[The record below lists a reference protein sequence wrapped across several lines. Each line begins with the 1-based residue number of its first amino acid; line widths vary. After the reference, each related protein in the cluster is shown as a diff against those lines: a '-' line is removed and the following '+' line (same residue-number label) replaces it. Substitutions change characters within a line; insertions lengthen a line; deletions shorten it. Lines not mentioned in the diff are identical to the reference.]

1 MGESGK
7 IWVDFKYERLSIF
20 CYWCGKVDHDER
32 DCMLWIRNKET
43 LKAEDKQ
50 FGPWMRATQ
59 DHTQKP
65 QLIVATK
72 NNGGR
77 GPQPDSTA
85 TPCEGG
91 AYQSQNDSGTIVVQG
106 GSHVVDG
113 VDLTKADTESKSTL
127 TTHIERRTP
136 QTWEDSNFEQQIQE
150 IDAAILGTKG
160 SGSVPPFNETR
171 DPLTE
176 KPLTSLSPMTNTVS
190 ANLAFPNGPSLG
202 PNVGVRL
209 ESLGMIPPNAKETK
223 LGQEV
228 FQDFRLFVMG
238 TNSSKAQS
246 EIKIRKGRG
255 PTHKKSQSGRNH
267 AGKENMQGASLE
279 GEKKCALH
287 HKTVMEVDVDEVGMK
302 RKD

>member
-1 MGESGK
+1 
-7 IWVDFKYERLSIF
+7 
-20 CYWCGKVDHDER
+20 
-32 DCMLWIRNKET
+32 MLWIRNKET

-59 DHTQKP
+59 DCTQKP
-65 QLIVATK
+65 QLTVATK

-136 QTWEDSNFEQQIQE
+136 QTWQDSNFEQQIQE

-160 SGSVPPFNETR
+160 AGSVIPLPFS
-171 DPLTE
+171 DL
-176 KPLTSLSPMTNTVS
+176 
-190 ANLAFPNGPSLG
+190 
-202 PNVGVRL
+202 
-209 ESLGMIPPNAKETK
+209 
-223 LGQEV
+223 
-228 FQDFRLFVMG
+228 
-238 TNSSKAQS
+238 
-246 EIKIRKGRG
+246 
-255 PTHKKSQSGRNH
+255 
-267 AGKENMQGASLE
+267 
-279 GEKKCALH
+279 C
-287 HKTVMEVDVDEVGMK
+287 
-302 RKD
+302 